1 MSGVTDGAALNAF
14 AFDRWTLHV
23 DGRLTGNALDTQL
36 PPKEWHVLRLLLAS
50 PGVLVTKDRLLEL
63 AWPHNDATEESL
75 TRCVYSLRKHL
86 KDGGKVIKTV
96 YGKGYRVSCP
106 VVIFTQDT
114 RGKLERSTHVCAAC
128 GWVNDPES

>member
-1 MSGVTDGAALNAF
+1 MSGVTDGVALNAF
-14 AFDRWTLHV
+14 AFDRWTLHA

-63 AWPHNDATEESL
+63 AWPHNEATEESL

-86 KDGGKVIKTV
+86 KGGGEVIKTV

-106 VVIFTQDT
+106 VVIFVQDT
-114 RGKLERSTHVCAAC
+114 RSTHVCSAC
-128 GWVNDPES
+128 GWVNDREP